1 LGGVALGPGASV
13 YLPIY
18 ALHRH
23 ESAWPRPEV
32 FDPDRFLPAQAQAQ
46 HRYAYLPFGAGPRA
60 CMGATLAMTEAVA
73 LLAAMLR
80 RTRFSASPGHC
91 PRPIVRVTLR
101 AQGDIPMQVEPR
113 QRPLTEQ
120 APHR

>member
-1 LGGVALGPGASV
+1 MIDRGATAKAAADLHLGQVHQLNPS
-13 YLPIY
+13 
-18 ALHRH
+18 
-23 ESAWPRPEV
+23 
-32 FDPDRFLPAQAQAQ
+32 PAEQARTQ

-73 LLAAMLR
+73 LLAVMLR
-80 RTRFSASPGHC
+80 RTRFSASPDYR

-101 AQGDIPMQVEPR
+101 PQGGIPMRTEPR
-113 QRPLTEQ
+113 QRPLTGP